1 MEVNRK
7 TEKLLFVG
15 GDLRQLRAAN
25 RVSEHN
31 CEVSAFALGE
41 KDGHKLSER
50 ICKINT
56 VDGLE
61 KSYNAV
67 VLPLPYTVDGENIN
81 ISDKYEKLSID
92 ELIKKLSAGTVV
104 LAGKA
109 DKKIEKC
116 AGERGIKVIDY
127 FAREE
132 LQILNA
138 IPTAE
143 GAIQIAMQ
151 ETPFTVHS
159 SKCLVIGN
167 GRIGKILA
175 KMLSGIGARV
185 TVAARK
191 ERDRT
196 QIFSYGL
203 DAMHTDRLY
212 EEIGKFD
219 IVFNTVP
226 TLILDSDM
234 LAKTN
239 RNALIV
245 DLASKPGGV
254 DFDAARKMGIKVIW
268 ALSLPG
274 KVAPDTAG
282 DIIGKTI
289 LNILDEMEAR

>member
-31 CEVSAFALGE
+31 CEVSAFALGDA
-41 KDGHKLSER
+41 DGHKLSER
-50 ICKINT
+50 ICRINA

-67 VLPLPYTVDGENIN
+67 VLPLPYTVDGESIN
-81 ISDKYEKLSID
+81 VSDKYNKIRIE
-92 ELIKKLSAGTVV
+92 ELLKNFSAGTIV
-104 LAGKA
+104 LAGKS
-109 DKKIEKC
+109 DKKIEKY
-116 AGERGIKVIDY
+116 AEEKGIKVIDY

-159 SKCLVIGN
+159 SRCLVIGN

-175 KMLSGIGARV
+175 KMLSGLGAKV

-191 ERDRT
+191 NRDRA
-196 QIFSYGL
+196 QVFSFGME
-203 DAMHTDRLY
+203 AIHTDRLY
-212 EEIGKFD
+212 EEIGRFD
-219 IVFNTVP
+219 IIFNTVP
-226 TLILDSDM
+226 ILILDSDM